1 VRSLAHQRLRR
12 APREDSLNTTGLVH
26 EAYRRFVDVA
36 GVSSD
41 SREHFLALGSRGMRA
56 RRVQHRVLHTT
67 MIPGPLPH
75 HSITEIPPPFLTP
88 DSIAPDNPN
97 LIDLCPPIERKSPSG
112 SVVNYFPLVRNS
124 LGLVCG
130 IRVLFLRREPP
141 GRVYQGGDIDG
152 RLKTLFDA
160 LAVPQENAINEQ
172 QQVPDDRTFYCLL
185 EDDALITAIDVKSEQ
200 LLGSAGD
207 PSHVRLAIEV
217 DVRVA
222 HPRSYNSIFSGERS
236 SAGAISA
243 SGP

>member
-1 VRSLAHQRLRR
+1 
-12 APREDSLNTTGLVH
+12 
-26 EAYRRFVDVA
+26 
-36 GVSSD
+36 
-41 SREHFLALGSRGMRA
+41 
-56 RRVQHRVLHTT
+56 

-112 SVVNYFPLVRNS
+112 AVVNYFPLVRNS

-160 LAVPQENAINEQ
+160 LAVLR
-172 QQVPDDRTFYCLL
+172 RTRLTSSSRSRTT
-185 EDDALITAIDVKSEQ
+185 ALSTAY
-200 LLGSAGD
+200 LRMT
-207 PSHVRLAIEV
+207 P
-217 DVRVA
+217 
-222 HPRSYNSIFSGERS
+222 
-236 SAGAISA
+236 
-243 SGP
+243 

>member
-1 VRSLAHQRLRR
+1 MRSLAHQRLRR

-152 RLKTLFDA
+152 RLKTPFDA

-172 QQVPDDRTFYCLL
+172 QQGPGGPHL
-185 EDDALITAIDVKSEQ
+185 TAY
-200 LLGSAGD
+200 LRMT
-207 PSHVRLAIEV
+207 P
-217 DVRVA
+217 
-222 HPRSYNSIFSGERS
+222 
-236 SAGAISA
+236 
-243 SGP
+243 